1 MLAGM
6 KLLALALAL
15 VFTAA
20 VSACSHME
28 SPDRGVAGGVG
39 MGTNAEP
46 NSGND
51 FGSSTSR

>member
-15 VFTAA
+15 ALTVA

-39 MGTNAEP
+39 VGTNADP
-46 NSGND
+46 TSGND